1 MLVIC
6 LILGVIF
13 RAIGFLD
20 EGSLTKANG
29 FTFVIGAVLTNVF
42 ASLANTTPS
51 QLVSMIGP
59 LVLIF
64 AVGLAI
70 CALVAILVGKL
81 LGESWYMS
89 FALGVT
95 ALFGFPGTL
104 IVPTEVAN
112 AVGEN
117 EEEVEM
123 LKTQKQE
130 FASVHVIRNGQQ
142 ILVFYFSFIKCL
154 VRIKVWLQIQM
165 WPGFDET

>member
-13 RAIGFLD
+13 TEIGFLD

-42 ASLANTTPS
+42 ASLANTTPATLLS
-51 QLVSMIGP
+51 MVAPLIIVCVIGLVCC
-59 LVLIF
+59 
-64 AVGLAI
+64 AV
-70 CALVAILVGKL
+70 VAILAGKVFKL
-81 LGESWYMS
+81 SWYMS

-112 AVGEN
+112 SVGTTEDEIQVIKEN
-117 EEEVEM
+117 LIPKM
-123 LKTQKQE
+123 LIAGMT
-130 FASVHVIRNGQQ
+130 SVSIVSVVAAGIMTG
-142 ILVFYFSFIKCL
+142 LV
-154 VRIKVWLQIQM
+154 
-165 WPGFDET
+165 